1 MSEFPDVDKKLAGAM
16 GFLDEE
22 LRRIRSGRPQ
32 AALIEDVLVDYYGT
46 KTPIKGLGTIAV
58 LDAQTLIVE
67 PWDKSALEAIA
78 GAITKS
84 GAGLQA
90 VVTGEKVRVPFPALS
105 EERRREFIKIASKKV
120 EEAKVRIRQIRDE
133 EMKELN
139 RREKDKEIGEDEK
152 FRTKEKLEKLF
163 KDHTDKIDQNLK
175 KKEQELLSF

>member
-1 MSEFPDVDKKLAGAM
+1 MTPLEQKLKTA
-16 GFLDEE
+16 LDHLGEE
-22 LRRIRSGRPQ
+22 LRKIRNGRPQ
-32 AALIEDVLVDYYGT
+32 AGMIEDILVEYYGT
-46 KTPIKGLGTIAV
+46 KTPLKGLGTIAV
-58 LDAQTLIVE
+58 LDGQTLMVE
-67 PWDKSALEAIA
+67 PWDKNALEAIA
-78 GAITKS
+78 GAIAKS

-90 VVTGEKVRVPFPALS
+90 VVTGDKVRVPFPPLS